1 MASLI
6 TICPLNFFFFSCE
19 LNKKEKREKRK
30 KSFMSHIE
38 IVCFL
43 SSWLGV
49 GRGRQIAKSSLSVL
63 LIPSLAEQRGVR
75 RDGYKR
81 GQVCL
86 KDSTVSRVSRAHA
99 EEPGLWISRHHSG
112 ISQQCSKRYL
122 FIFDT

>member
-6 TICPLNFFFFSCE
+6 TICPLKFFFFSCE

-30 KSFMSHIE
+30 KSFMCHIE

-81 GQVCL
+81 GAGVFERFHCKQ
-86 KDSTVSRVSRAHA
+86 
-99 EEPGLWISRHHSG
+99 G
-112 ISQQCSKRYL
+112 QQSPCRGAWAL
-122 FIFDT
+122 D